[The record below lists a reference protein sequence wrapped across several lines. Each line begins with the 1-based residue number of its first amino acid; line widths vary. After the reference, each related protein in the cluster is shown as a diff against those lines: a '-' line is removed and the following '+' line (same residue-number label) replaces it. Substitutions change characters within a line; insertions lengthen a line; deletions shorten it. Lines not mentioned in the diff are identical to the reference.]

1 MKITQAGHL
10 KTTQNLSL
18 TPQLRQAIAF
28 LQLGNLELKSFLA
41 QAALENP
48 LIQLDEPDISSN
60 TLLDAQEYNEGSYW
74 ENVKKRSR
82 TFDDALDSYL
92 ENVEAYPITLH
103 QHIANQLPLLFADDQ
118 LRLIAYKLLELLDP
132 TGYFLT
138 DLNELAAQ
146 LTTELKTVEAVLH
159 SLQTLDPAGIFA
171 RNLKECLLLQLR
183 ELENIPPQTASVI
196 NELELLA
203 DNKIDKLLKA
213 CTITREQLIQITKH
227 IKGLNPKPGL
237 IFETPFNFSI
247 IPDVLLE
254 FDEGNRKWNLR
265 LNDRSM
271 PKVSYD
277 STYVNRLNL
286 STVGGEEKKYLK
298 EHYQHATSLI
308 KALEQRTK
316 TILKVA
322 SIVFEHQRDFFEKGI
337 QYLRPLTLKTVA
349 EAIDMHESSISRVTQ
364 NKYMMTPRGLFEFR
378 YFFSSSIQ
386 HGATGEELSS
396 TSIRHRIKQLIQEE
410 PPENPISDDILVS
423 MISKEGIL
431 VARRTI
437 AKYRE
442 EMKIPSSYERKKL
455 KCSVLS

>member
-1 MKITQAGHL
+1 
-10 KTTQNLSL
+10 
-18 TPQLRQAIAF
+18 
-28 LQLGNLELKSFLA
+28 

-60 TLLDAQEYNEGSYW
+60 TLLDAQEYSEGSYW
-74 ENVKKRSR
+74 EQVKKRSR
-82 TFDDALDSYL
+82 NFDDALDSYL
-92 ENVEAYPITLH
+92 ENVEAHPITLH
-103 QHIANQLPLLFADDQ
+103 QHIANQLPLLFTNDQ
-118 LRLIAYKLLELLDP
+118 QRLIAYKLLEFLDP
-132 TGYFLT
+132 TGYFLA
-138 DLNELAAQ
+138 DLSEVSHL
-146 LTTELKTVEAVLH
+146 LTTSPALVEAVLH

-183 ELENIPPQTASVI
+183 EFENLPPQTTAVI
-196 NELELLA
+196 NDLELLA
-203 DNKIDKLLKA
+203 DNKIDKLLKV
-213 CTITREQLIQITKH
+213 CSITREELIQITKH

-237 IFETPFNFSI
+237 AFENPFNFSI

-254 FDEGNRKWNLR
+254 FDEGNRKWHLR

-271 PKVSYD
+271 PKVAFD
-277 STYVNRLNL
+277 PTYVNRLNL
-286 STVGGEEKKYLK
+286 PTVGKDEKKYLK
-298 EHYQHATSLI
+298 DHYQHATGLI

-337 QYLRPLTLKTVA
+337 QYLKPLTLKTVA

-386 HGATGEELSS
+386 HEPTGEELSS
-396 TSIRHRIKQLIQEE
+396 TSIRHKIKQLIQEE
-410 PPENPISDDILVS
+410 SPECPLSDDILVA
-423 MISKEGIL
+423 MLAKEGVL
-431 VARRTI
+431 VARRTV

-442 EMKIPSSYERKKL
+442 EMKIPSSYERKRL
-455 KCSVLS
+455 KRAVLS